1 MQKIKLQLI
10 FPTLLLCV
18 LAAAAGCI
26 TGALTAGFGRVL
38 LWIGTF
44 RTEHL
49 ISCVPF
55 LPIAGVCMVWIYQKY
70 GRESSQGMSLIFDA
84 ADGTAKRIPFR
95 LIPLL
100 IGSTWLTHLCG
111 RQCRTRGCRCTAGS
125 RGFPQHRQ
133 PDSVVPEHSR
143 CRSHSDHCRNGCR
156 FQRAVSR
163 TAGGSL
169 LCTGSAGNRET
180 GISCPA
186 ACRHCRSDSKRD
198 LRRTGAGNLSG
209 GTSRKPASHR
219 FPCRFCCW
227 GFPPALWAASSPC
240 C

>member
-84 ADGTAKRIPFR
+84 ADGTA
-95 LIPLL
+95 
-100 IGSTWLTHLCG
+100 GVH
-111 RQCRTRGCRCTAGS
+111 
-125 RGFPQHRQ
+125 
-133 PDSVVPEHSR
+133 
-143 CRSHSDHCRNGCR
+143 
-156 FQRAVSR
+156 RAVFYPRAAAAERIYPAEDHRSAPAAGAAVRRDALVAGTCEDGFSR
-163 TAGGSL
+163 HRAGPHRPAGARE
-169 LCTGSAGNRET
+169 SAG
-180 GISCPA
+180 A
-186 ACRHCRSDSKRD
+186 
-198 LRRTGAGNLSG
+198 RRADPRGA
-209 GTSRKPASHR
+209 
-219 FPCRFCCW
+219 
-227 GFPPALWAASSPC
+227 
-240 C
+240 

>member
-84 ADGTAKRIPFR
+84 ADGTAKRIPLR

-111 RQCRTRGCRCTAGS
+111 
-125 RGFPQHRQ
+125 
-133 PDSVVPEHSR
+133 
-143 CRSHSDHCRNGCR
+143 
-156 FQRAVSR
+156 
-163 TAGGSL
+163 
-169 LCTGSAGNRET
+169 GSAGREGVAVQLGAAVSHNIGSRIPWFRSIPDAVPILT
-180 GISCPA
+180 IAGMAAGFCISHARYTATAQNNSTNSSRSTARRFFSFRIALSSQGKYAPL
-186 ACRHCRSDSKRD
+186 CRVHAKKNTPYSISAWCTVDVEASDYSV
-198 LRRTGAGNLSG
+198 SG
-209 GTSRKPASHR
+209 
-219 FPCRFCCW
+219 W
-227 GFPPALWAASSPC
+227 
-240 C
+240 

>member
-1 MQKIKLQLI
+1 MQKFKLQLI

-44 RTEHL
+44 RTGHL

-84 ADGTAKRIPFR
+84 ADGTAKRIPLR

-111 RQCRTRGCRCTAGS
+111 
-125 RGFPQHRQ
+125 
-133 PDSVVPEHSR
+133 
-143 CRSHSDHCRNGCR
+143 
-156 FQRAVSR
+156 
-163 TAGGSL
+163 
-169 LCTGSAGNRET
+169 GSAERVSLYSWE
-180 GISCPA
+180 
-186 ACRHCRSDSKRD
+186 
-198 LRRTGAGNLSG
+198 L
-209 GTSRKPASHR
+209 R
-219 FPCRFCCW
+219 FPTTSAA
-227 GFPPALWAASSPC
+227 GFRGSGTFPMPFPF
-240 C
+240 

>member
-84 ADGTAKRIPFR
+84 ADGHCK
-95 LIPLL
+95 
-100 IGSTWLTHLCG
+100 THSPPADPTSDRQHVADTSLR

-125 RGFPQHRQ
+125 CGFPQHRL

-186 ACRHCRSDSKRD
+186 ACRHCRQ
-198 LRRTGAGNLSG
+198 
-209 GTSRKPASHR
+209 
-219 FPCRFCCW
+219 
-227 GFPPALWAASSPC
+227 
-240 C
+240 

>member
-70 GRESSQGMSLIFDA
+70 GRGKQSGHE
-84 ADGTAKRIPFR
+84 
-95 LIPLL
+95 
-100 IGSTWLTHLCG
+100 
-111 RQCRTRGCRCTAGS
+111 
-125 RGFPQHRQ
+125 
-133 PDSVVPEHSR
+133 PD
-143 CRSHSDHCRNGCR
+143 
-156 FQRAVSR
+156 
-163 TAGGSL
+163 L
-169 LCTGSAGNRET
+169 
-180 GISCPA
+180 
-186 ACRHCRSDSKRD
+186 
-198 LRRTGAGNLSG
+198 
-209 GTSRKPASHR
+209 
-219 FPCRFCCW
+219 
-227 GFPPALWAASSPC
+227 
-240 C
+240 